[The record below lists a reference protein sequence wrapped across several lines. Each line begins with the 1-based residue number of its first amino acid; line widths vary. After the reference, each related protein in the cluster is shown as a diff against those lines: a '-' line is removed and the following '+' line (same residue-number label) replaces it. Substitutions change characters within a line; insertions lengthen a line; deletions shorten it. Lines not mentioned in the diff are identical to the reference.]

1 MIRRENFFFL
11 YLLLEFEVLLK
22 SRGLSMVLM
31 FELLETAIK
40 LISFGK
46 DFSLKLLKVR
56 ILLTEKKIQQK
67 EREKSFFRYE

>member
-1 MIRRENFFFL
+1 
-11 YLLLEFEVLLK
+11 
-22 SRGLSMVLM
+22 MVLM